1 MFAIL
6 TVTQAG
12 KKKLKAIDRA
22 VHKSNRTPLNPSLR
36 RVVSDHASQPAT
48 SNHGPPSVDSSNPES
63 PGKIERS
70 QAIPLPRSTPI
81 PRHERQPLQGPG
93 SRFSTVSG
101 VYGSIIATPP
111 PPQLSNA
118 SDIASINLPDPA
130 LDPKADAPSGEDHD
144 LKNGPKAPSP
154 VVSRRGPS
162 LNVPTNGDTGTVQD
176 QKPPLPKKSKRSSV
190 SGPSAMNAPDFLK
203 RVFSH
208 PEREPREKL
217 GQGSPGTDIERRQNE
232 FFLFLDHELHKIES
246 FYETKETE
254 ATQRLQA
261 LRQQLHI
268 MRDRRIQDLLGSKK
282 SNRQD
287 PDAQQPHGLVPKGAI
302 LKGTIR
308 GRNRAGR
315 SSDALAQLATPSIPA
330 EDAGVIASQRDFTRR
345 PESQNVDVP
354 HRSAK
359 RKLKYALQE
368 FYRGLELIKSYAY
381 LNRTAFRKINKKYDK
396 VVDTQQPMRYM
407 SENVNEAWFVQS
419 EVVEKLISETE
430 DLYARYFERGNRKIA
445 VSKLRRTV
453 KKSGDLSKNS
463 FRSGLL
469 LMAGI
474 LFGVQALVYA
484 GQHLTHADSSI
495 RIRTGYLLQVSAQ
508 LQLTR
513 TKLTE
518 VALWRLFPR
527 GFPFFALLRR
537 LHGLDEFQNKLRV
550 CFRVRS

>member
-1 MFAIL
+1 MKFAKEL
-6 TVTQAG
+6 DDELVPEWRAKYLDYKAG

-36 RVVSDHASQPAT
+36 RVISENVSQPTT
-48 SNHGPPSVDSSNPES
+48 SNQDPPSVDSSNAES
-63 PGKIERS
+63 PGKTERS
-70 QAIPLPRSTPI
+70 QATPIPRSTPTQ
-81 PRHERQPLQGPG
+81 RHERQPLQGPG

-101 VYGSIIATPP
+101 AYGSIVATPP
-111 PPQLSNA
+111 PSQHSNA

-130 LDPKADAPSGEDHD
+130 LDPKADAPPGEDHD
-144 LKNGPKAPSP
+144 LKNGPKPPSP
-154 VVSRRGPS
+154 VVPRRGPS
-162 LNVPTNGDTGTVQD
+162 SNVPTNGNTGTVQD
-176 QKPPLPKKSKRSSV
+176 QKPPLSKKSKRSRV
-190 SGPSAMNAPDFLK
+190 SGPSTMKAPEFLK

-208 PEREPREKL
+208 PEREPHEKP
-217 GQGSPGTDIERRQNE
+217 GQGSPGSDIERRENE

-254 ATQRLQA
+254 ATQRLQV

-268 MRDRRIQDLLGSKK
+268 MRDRSIQELWGSKK
-282 SNRQD
+282 SNRQF
-287 PDAQQPHGLVPKGAI
+287 PDVQQPHGFGPKGAI

-315 SSDALAQLATPSIPA
+315 SSDALAQLATPGIPA

-354 HRSAK
+354 HHRSAK
-359 RKLKYALQE
+359 RKLKYALRE

-396 VVDTQQPMRYM
+396 VVDAQQPMRYM

-419 EVVEKLISETE
+419 EVVEKLITETE

-445 VSKLRRTV
+445 VSKLRRTA
-453 KKSGDLSKNS
+453 KKSDDLSQNS

-495 RIRTGYLLQVSAQ
+495 RLRTGYLLQVSIQ
-508 LQLTR
+508 
-513 TKLTE
+513 
-518 VALWRLFPR
+518 
-527 GFPFFALLRR
+527 
-537 LHGLDEFQNKLRV
+537 
-550 CFRVRS
+550 